1 MFRKRWVR
9 RVLKSIPV
17 ILGLA
22 LASYLVDRY
31 WTRRAGEK
39 RLAAIVQRLDETDP
53 RWRYEEIEADRGNM
67 PDRENSALL
76 VPKFREALAK
86 PRFDKDQRLSDLYV
100 NAVPNHVLEGER
112 YDAIDSAISSNPQAL
127 FIAISFR
134 DYPKGLRH
142 YVLPPVVINV
152 DFLDVNEL
160 RAIVFLLDLASERYG
175 RDGRG
180 GVALAHVLPM
190 LNAGRSADGEP
201 HYISAL
207 VRMACDAVIVR
218 RVERTLAL
226 AQPKDFLIPVQQILL
241 DEADKDLFWYSVR
254 GERAVLDRLFHKMD
268 AGIISID
275 DLSSSNP
282 SASSDGIVSSMTNWG
297 YKAHLAS
304 DRALSLELMTQ
315 VYDARRM
322 IEHQQRAE
330 LKRLDRAYHDL
341 PHADLDCLLT
351 RTMTPAFTKIH
362 DASLRAKANLRCAA
376 TGIAVER
383 FRLASGRWPDSLEE
397 LPRNLLPAI
406 PLDPFDGKPLKFV
419 QRADGVTIYSVGL
432 DEQDDGGA
440 IPIGKTTNE
449 PGQDVG
455 FRLYNPDQRGLP
467 SLPRSSMPG
476 NVAIG
481 PNGEEILADDDVP
494 EIGPQPREVGIR

>member
-100 NAVPNHVLEGER
+100 NAAPNHVLEGER

-201 HYISAL
+201 HYI
-207 VRMACDAVIVR
+207 
-218 RVERTLAL
+218 T
-226 AQPKDFLIPVQQILL
+226 
-241 DEADKDLFWYSVR
+241 
-254 GERAVLDRLFHKMD
+254 
-268 AGIISID
+268 
-275 DLSSSNP
+275 P
-282 SASSDGIVSSMTNWG
+282 SFAW
-297 YKAHLAS
+297 
-304 DRALSLELMTQ
+304 
-315 VYDARRM
+315 
-322 IEHQQRAE
+322 
-330 LKRLDRAYHDL
+330 
-341 PHADLDCLLT
+341 
-351 RTMTPAFTKIH
+351 PAM
-362 DASLRAKANLRCAA
+362 
-376 TGIAVER
+376 
-383 FRLASGRWPDSLEE
+383 
-397 LPRNLLPAI
+397 
-406 PLDPFDGKPLKFV
+406 
-419 QRADGVTIYSVGL
+419 Q
-432 DEQDDGGA
+432 
-440 IPIGKTTNE
+440 
-449 PGQDVG
+449 
-455 FRLYNPDQRGLP
+455 
-467 SLPRSSMPG
+467 
-476 NVAIG
+476 
-481 PNGEEILADDDVP
+481 
-494 EIGPQPREVGIR
+494 